1 MMKTRMTQWVMTATL
16 TICGAMMMLTSCTDA
31 IGTVDNP
38 VKPEPPYDPAEELAK
53 ETFDHDAWIDRSVK
67 PGDAF
72 WHFAIG
78 GWLKTRDADD
88 FGTINDLSVTIKKRL
103 NQNVNNYD
111 SPVAGKLFK
120 LLNQPAPDKSEEVKV
135 ITDFLST
142 LKLDGDVS
150 KADLIRNFGKLY
162 DIGCPALVLNVIGP
176 LNGQM
181 KCYLVSG
188 IPYSTNFLGAS
199 LSQLGDQNGEV
210 SEDDNPIKFVLS
222 DLMGLDFDSPDI
234 KAKADEFDKIESKLS
249 SLFYGT
255 AEKDNETGVIR
266 LKRIQPATLQSLAD
280 RRTRG
285 DEGEDLK
292 AVFNEAFHI
301 EEATHIDES
310 VDKVLAILDE
320 YSTDTWLLYQQ
331 YYVYGRFSAM
341 FRCTN
346 YYDNIYNTIQRVKT
360 LAPSATIDYEMAMLL
375 GDCDVEGCRE
385 ILENMRQR
393 MSQRIEQLD
402 WLSSA
407 TKANA
412 LEKLQAMVFSVGKPD
427 ELYNAD
433 FKLTGNTAVEVAMQ
447 YMRQLTEYQRTID
460 GEPAY
465 GNGWDYLNANVVS
478 TISLSSTNAFY
489 VPQFNQLFII
499 PAYMMSQIFPTNKDN
514 AQRYAVSMVFG
525 HEMTHGFDPTGA
537 KYDAHG
543 FEKNW
548 WTDGDMA
555 QFKLLQQQMIDRYNE
570 LEVVPGVMADGEKTL
585 NENVAD
591 LGGVTLAYD
600 LWNEKL
606 KADGF
611 TGEALRHLQRQFSL
625 SYAVVWNLYR
635 SDEDLLDQ
643 IKTDEHSAS
652 FNRVNGI
659 SRLLDDWYTLFG
671 VEPGDKLYVKPTNRV
686 KIW

>member
-1 MMKTRMTQWVMTATL
+1 MKRMMQWVMAATL
-16 TICGAMMMLTSCTDA
+16 MISGAMTTLTSCTDV
-31 IGTVDNP
+31 VDNP
-38 VKPEPPYDPAEELAK
+38 VTPEQPYDAAGELAQ
-53 ETFDHDAWIDRSVK
+53 ETFLNDAWLDRTVK

-72 WHFAIG
+72 WHFANG
-78 GWLKTRDADD
+78 GWLKTRDTDD
-88 FGTINDLSVTIKKRL
+88 FGTINDLSVTIKERL
-103 NQNVNNYD
+103 NRNVNNYD

-120 LLNQPAPDKSEEVKV
+120 LLTQPAPDKSEEVKV

-162 DIGCPALVLNVIGP
+162 DIGCPALIMNVIAP

-188 IPYSTNFLGAS
+188 IPYSINFLGAS
-199 LSQLGDQNGEV
+199 FSQLGDQNGEA

-222 DLMGLDFDSPDI
+222 DLMGLDFDSPDV
-234 KAKADEFDKIESKLS
+234 KAKADEFDKIESKLI

-266 LKRIQPATLQSLAD
+266 LKRIQPATLQSLAA

-301 EEATHIDES
+301 EEATHVDES

-341 FRCTN
+341 FRFTN
-346 YYDNIYNTIQRVKT
+346 YYDNLYNTIQRVKT
-360 LAPSATIDYEMAMLL
+360 LAPSATIDYEKAMLL
-375 GDCDVEGCRE
+375 SDCDVEGCRE
-385 ILENMRQR
+385 ILENMRLR
-393 MSQRIEQLD
+393 MSQRIQQLD

-412 LEKLQAMVFSVGKPD
+412 LEKLQAMVFSVGMPD

-447 YMRQLTEYQRTID
+447 YMRQLTEYQRTVD

-478 TISLSSTNAFY
+478 TMSLSSANAFY

-499 PAYMMSQIFPTNKDN
+499 PAYMMSQIFPTDKDN

-525 HEMTHGFDPTGA
+525 HEMTHGFDPNGA
-537 KYDAHG
+537 KFDAHG

-606 KADGF
+606 RADGL
-611 TGEALRHLQRQFSL
+611 TGEALRHQQRQFFL
-625 SYAVVWNLYR
+625 SFGTVWNLYR
-635 SDEDLLDQ
+635 NDEELVEQ
-643 IKTDEHSAS
+643 KKTDEHSS
-652 FNRVNGI
+652 SINRVNGI
-659 SRLLDDWYTLFG
+659 SRLFDDWYNLFG
-671 VEPGDKLYVKPTNRV
+671 VEPGDKLYVTPADRV

>member
-1 MMKTRMTQWVMTATL
+1 MKTRMTQWVMTATL

-188 IPYSTNFLGAS
+188 IPYSINFLGAS

-499 PAYMMSQIFPTNKDN
+499 PAYMMSQIFPTDKDN

-611 TGEALRHLQRQFSL
+611 TGEALRHLQRQFFL

>member
-188 IPYSTNFLGAS
+188 IPYSINFLGAS

-499 PAYMMSQIFPTNKDN
+499 PAYMMSQIFPTDKDN

-611 TGEALRHLQRQFSL
+611 TGEALRHLQRQFFL

>member
-1 MMKTRMTQWVMTATL
+1 MKTRMTQWVMTATL

-188 IPYSTNFLGAS
+188 IPYSINFLGAS

-499 PAYMMSQIFPTNKDN
+499 PAYMMSQIFPTDKDN

-611 TGEALRHLQRQFSL
+611 TGEALRHLQRQFFL

-643 IKTDEHSAS
+643 IKTDEHSS
-652 FNRVNGI
+652 SMNRVNGI
-659 SRLLDDWYTLFG
+659 SRLFDDWYNLFG
-671 VEPGDKLYVKPTNRV
+671 VEPGDKLYVTPADRV

>member
-1 MMKTRMTQWVMTATL
+1 MKTRMTQWVMTATL

-499 PAYMMSQIFPTNKDN
+499 PAYMMSQIFPTDKDN

-611 TGEALRHLQRQFSL
+611 TGEALRHLQRQFFL

>member
-1 MMKTRMTQWVMTATL
+1 MMKIRRTQWVRAATR
-16 TICGAMMMLTSCTDA
+16 TICGAMMLLTSCTDA

-285 DEGEDLK
+285 DKGEDLK

-499 PAYMMSQIFPTNKDN
+499 PAYMMSQIFPTDKDN

-611 TGEALRHLQRQFSL
+611 TGEALRHLQRQFFL

>member
-188 IPYSTNFLGAS
+188 IPYSINFLGAS

-499 PAYMMSQIFPTNKDN
+499 PAYMMSQIFPTDKDN

-611 TGEALRHLQRQFSL
+611 TGEALRHLQRQFFL

-659 SRLLDDWYTLFG
+659 SRLLDDWYNLFG
-671 VEPGDKLYVKPTNRV
+671 VKPGDKLYVPPSDRV

>member
-499 PAYMMSQIFPTNKDN
+499 PAYMMSQIFPTDKDN

-611 TGEALRHLQRQFSL
+611 TGEALRHLQRQFFL

>member
-1 MMKTRMTQWVMTATL
+1 MKTRMTQWVMTATL

-188 IPYSTNFLGAS
+188 IPYSINFLGAS

-499 PAYMMSQIFPTNKDN
+499 PAYMMSQIFPTDKDN

-611 TGEALRHLQRQFSL
+611 TGEALRHLQRQFFL

-659 SRLLDDWYTLFG
+659 SRLLDDWYNLFG
-671 VEPGDKLYVKPTNRV
+671 VKPGDKLYVPPSDRV